1 MYIDYNVSHLLFVVV
16 AVAMYTFSFFLS
28 FLQVFFRQWWSRS
41 DFF

>member
-28 FLQVFFRQWWSRS
+28 FFFAS
-41 DFF
+41 FF